1 MSSFCLKMKMKLTVP
16 TLCLIVLASG
26 KPECSETVWLKE
38 SYLTIIIIIIMI
50 LLYADD
56 LLFCVCSIQ
65 LYLTTCL
72 S

>member
-1 MSSFCLKMKMKLTVP
+1 MKMKPTVP

-38 SYLTIIIIIIMI
+38 SYLTIIIIIIIIIMI

-56 LLFCVCSIQ
+56 LFFCVCSIQ